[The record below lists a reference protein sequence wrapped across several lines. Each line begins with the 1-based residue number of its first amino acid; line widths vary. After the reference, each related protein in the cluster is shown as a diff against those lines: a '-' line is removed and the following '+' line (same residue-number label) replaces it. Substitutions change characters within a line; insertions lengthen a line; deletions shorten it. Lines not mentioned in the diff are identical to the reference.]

1 MKWEKLTNGD
11 YELKC
16 DIIDVI
22 SLLENQKD
30 YRLTQ
35 AQFNKYF
42 SYLRDYIID
51 TEIIKGSVIGLEEN
65 KIILVDTFK
74 ENKLKDWVKNKS
86 YDVEELL

>member
-1 MKWEKLTNGD
+1 MKWEKLSNGD
-11 YELKC
+11 YEAKC
-16 DIIDVI
+16 EIIEVLD
-22 SLLENQKD
+22 LLENQKD

-42 SYLRDYIID
+42 SYLRDYIIE
-51 TEIIKGSVIGLEEN
+51 TEIIKGSIIGLEEN

-74 ENKLKDWVKNKS
+74 ENKLKNWVKNKS